1 MEKGRRMDRH
11 REVSRAML
19 LELCGVPRRVIS
31 FLREEDFSLDG
42 SLSNY
47 FGKSVYLWGPPGSGK
62 TVMAARIMAGTMVKE
77 KANLPSSK
85 DEIVRA
91 FSSELPKFAK
101 EFKFVSLPLLYSDLR
116 SLYSKLKTFDVI
128 VLDEEYAEQQNID
141 PVDQI
146 QKAKYVV
153 LDDLGAIRMTPWAYE
168 TTFQIIEY
176 RYNWVLPTVFTSN
189 FSLEELAERLLN
201 DKIPTRIKEMCRG
214 HIIRI
219 TKSEFEFLQDL
230 E

>member
-1 MEKGRRMDRH
+1 MDRKH
-11 REVSRAML
+11 REIQRAML
-19 LELCGVPRRVIS
+19 LELCGVPPRVIP
-31 FLREEDFSLDG
+31 FLKEEDFSLDG
-42 SLSNY
+42 PLSNY

-62 TVMAARIMAGTMVKE
+62 TIMAVRIMAGTMIKM
-77 KANLPSSK
+77 KANLPSSR

-91 FSSELPKFAK
+91 LSGNLPRFAK
-101 EFKFVSLPLLYSDLR
+101 EFRFVSLPLLYSNLR
-116 SLYSKLKTFDVI
+116 SLYSRLKTFDVI

-146 QKAKYVV
+146 QKAKYVI

-189 FSLEELAERLLN
+189 FSIKELAERLSN
-201 DKIPTRIKEMCRG
+201 DKIPTRINEMCGG
-214 HIIRI
+214 HIIHV
-219 TKSEFEFLQDL
+219 TKGEFESLQDS